1 MKKVVRLTEN
11 DLARII
17 KRVIAEQTAVVG
29 APGTPAPNAGVE
41 PMTPEEQK
49 DNQMLAS
56 TINNMGLPVDADTID
71 ELDSCPV
78 EENVD
83 PKARPFLDSIKQKIE
98 AMTDINS
105 LYDELR
111 NVLSI
116 KKKMN
121 RGSMGQ
127 LKRNPLGGFMNEQ
140 ALAAT
145 YAIAGVAVPG
155 WAIAVIIGVVIFF
168 IVKTIINRTK
178 GNKSY
183 RRKKR
188 HLKKGCYSKRHQQG
202 LRKWMGY

>member
-29 APGTPAPNAGVE
+29 APGTPAPSAGVE

-56 TINNMGLPVDADTID
+56 TINNMGLPMDAESID

-78 EENVD
+78 DDEVD
-83 PKARPFLDSIKQKIE
+83 PKVRPYFDAIRQKIE
-98 AMTDINS
+98 AIPDVNT
-105 LYDELR
+105 LFAELK
-111 NVLSI
+111 NVLSV
-116 KKKMN
+116 KKRMK
-121 RGSMGQ
+121 RGEMS
-127 LKRNPLGGFMNEQ
+127 EQ
-140 ALAAT
+140 AAAAAGL
-145 YAIAGVAVPG
+145 AIAGVTVPMWAV
-155 WAIAVIIGVVIFF
+155 AAVAALVVIL

-188 HLKKGCYSKRHQQG
+188 HLKKGCYSKKN
-202 LRKWMGY
+202 RKRIHSWMGY